1 VRRLTSH
8 ELVDVATELGAE
20 AVGDVSGLV
29 QVQQVDR
36 LVDALASLLVA
47 IVERRPFDRRNR
59 AVGVASVALLAR
71 LNGRALD
78 LSPPED
84 VAATIARIQEGL
96 AASAVREWLGPRLVA
111 EASVARCPT
120 CAVPLREA
128 LGTAAPSRVPI
139 PTCGL
144 CGQVLGPPHHRSHRS
159 RRSHGSRQE
168 V

>member
-1 VRRLTSH
+1 MRRLTSD
-8 ELVDVATELGAE
+8 ELVDVATELGAQ
-20 AVGDVSGLV
+20 AVGDVSGLA

-47 IVERRPFDRRNR
+47 IVERRPFDRRNH

-96 AASAVREWLGPRLVA
+96 AASAVRDWLGPRLMT
-111 EASVARCPT
+111 EASVGPRCPT

-128 LGTAAPSRVPI
+128 LGAAAVDRAPI

-144 CGQVLGPPHHRSHRS
+144 CGQVLGPVHHRSHRS
-159 RRSHGSRQE
+159 RQE